1 MSLQDQLDGLL
12 NFLQEARLC
21 MTTDHFQGARAHH
34 VSKFDN
40 TLRSLTRISSTEA
53 AGILSKLRSSD
64 CLRPED
70 VQQLTQPLT
79 IRSAALTHAQASTVQ
94 GRTQDYVE
102 FSSFLTQHHWGEI
115 NMQGVT
121 DTIVWDILSSFLACL
136 GCQVPS
142 ESAIQAFTA
151 AFLLFTQPGAVAT
164 WSAARKH
171 EYYLQQKSSLRRRL
185 CHEFSGHPSWQQYPY
200 VSRLATVDALP
211 DQWRQTASPYG
222 HALAFEQAVRRMS
235 SVKAL
240 AATIP
245 MRRTNSMLASAAPGV
260 AWLHKT

>member
-34 VSKFDN
+34 VSKFEN
-40 TLRSLTRISSTEA
+40 TLRSLSRISSTEA

-79 IRSAALTHAQASTVQ
+79 IRSAALRHAQASTVQ

-102 FSSFLTQHHWGEI
+102 FSSFLTQHHWDEI

-142 ESAIQAFTA
+142 ESTILKLSQQLSCCLRSQVQWPLG
-151 AFLLFTQPGAVAT
+151 LL
-164 WSAARKH
+164 
-171 EYYLQQKSSLRRRL
+171 
-185 CHEFSGHPSWQQYPY
+185 
-200 VSRLATVDALP
+200 
-211 DQWRQTASPYG
+211 
-222 HALAFEQAVRRMS
+222 
-235 SVKAL
+235 
-240 AATIP
+240 
-245 MRRTNSMLASAAPGV
+245 LASTSTICSKSHPCVVVSAMNSAGI
-260 AWLHKT
+260 LLGSSTRM

>member
-21 MTTDHFQGARAHH
+21 MTADHFQGARAHH
-34 VSKFDN
+34 VSKFEN

-102 FSSFLTQHHWGEI
+102 FCSFLTQHFDPASLGRDYHARRHGHHRLGHLVQLPCMPWLSSSFGEH
-115 NMQGVT
+115 
-121 DTIVWDILSSFLACL
+121 DSSFHSSFLAVYAATCSGYL
-136 GCQVPS
+136 VCCS
-142 ESAIQAFTA
+142 QARVLFA
-151 AFLLFTQPGAVAT
+151 AKVIPA
-164 WSAARKH
+164 S
-171 EYYLQQKSSLRRRL
+171 SSL
-185 CHEFSGHPSWQQYPY
+185 P
-200 VSRLATVDALP
+200 
-211 DQWRQTASPYG
+211 
-222 HALAFEQAVRRMS
+222 
-235 SVKAL
+235 
-240 AATIP
+240 
-245 MRRTNSMLASAAPGV
+245 
-260 AWLHKT
+260 